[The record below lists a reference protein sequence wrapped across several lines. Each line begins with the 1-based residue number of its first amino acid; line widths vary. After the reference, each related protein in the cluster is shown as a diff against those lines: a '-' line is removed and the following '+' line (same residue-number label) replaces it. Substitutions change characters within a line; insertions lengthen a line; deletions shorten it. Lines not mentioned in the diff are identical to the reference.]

1 MKKVVIAPDSFKG
14 TLSSAEVCGIVKDVL
29 IKKFGNIEVVEIPIA
44 DGGEGMTDSFLYAFP
59 GSEKIYMTAK
69 SPLGRDIEV
78 YYGIIEGDTAVIEMA
93 AASGITIEEKN
104 DALRASTYG
113 TGEMIKHALDK
124 GIRKFVIGIGG
135 SATTDG
141 GIGCTG
147 ALGGIFL
154 DSDGKEVSLC
164 GEGLVS
170 IDSIDLSGLDSR
182 IKECEITV
190 LCDVKNPLYGKNG
203 AAYIYGPQKGAN
215 PNMVLFLDSGLLNLA
230 KKSQE
235 YLKKDFSQHEGA
247 GAAGGLGFALVAFFG
262 AELKRGIE
270 AILDITHFEEKTKGA
285 DLVIT
290 GEGKMDEQSLMGKVP
305 FGIASRSK
313 GEKTIAIVGL
323 NMADMNKV
331 RASGISEVIETNP
344 EHLPFDEIKA
354 NAKEDLALAVE
365 KIIL

>member
-14 TLSSAEVCGIVKDVL
+14 TLSSAEVCGIVRDELTKNYSD
-29 IKKFGNIEVVEIPIA
+29 IEVIEIPIA

-104 DALRASTYG
+104 DALKASTYG
-113 TGEMIKHALDK
+113 TGEMIKHALDR
-124 GIRKFVIGIGG
+124 GVRKLVIGIGG

-141 GIGCTG
+141 GIGCTA
-147 ALGGIFL
+147 ALGGRFL
-154 DSDGKEVSLC
+154 NKDSESVNLC
-164 GEGLVS
+164 GEGLS
-170 IDSIDLSGLDSR
+170 DIFSIDLSGLDER
-182 IKECEITV
+182 LKECEITV

-203 AAYIYGPQKGAN
+203 AAYIFGPQKGAD
-215 PNMVLFLDSGLLNLA
+215 PDMVAFLDAGLFNLA
-230 KKSQE
+230 EKSEE
-235 YLKKDFSQHEGA
+235 YLKKDYSAYEGA
-247 GAAGGLGFALVAFFG
+247 GAAGGLGFALVAFLG

-270 AILDITHFEEKTKGA
+270 AILDITHFEEKTVGA

-313 GEKTIAIVGL
+313 GKKTIAVVGL
-323 NMADMNKV
+323 NMADMQKV
-331 RASGISEVIETNP
+331 KAAGISEVIETNP
-344 EHLPFDEIKA
+344 LHLPFDEIKA
-354 NAKEDLALAVE
+354 NAKEDLAKAAE
-365 KIIL
+365 KIIV

>member
-14 TLSSAEVCGIVKDVL
+14 TLSSAEVCSIVKAVL
-29 IKKFGNIEVVEIPIA
+29 VKRYGEIEVVEIPIA

-104 DALRASTYG
+104 DALKASTYG
-113 TGEMIKHALDK
+113 TGEIIKHALDR

-141 GIGCTG
+141 GIGCAG
-147 ALGGIFL
+147 ALGGRFL
-154 DSDGKEVSLC
+154 NKQGESVALC
-164 GEGLVS
+164 GEGLKY
-170 IDSIDLSGLDSR
+170 IDSIDLSSLDSR
-182 IKECEITV
+182 IKDSEITV
-190 LCDVKNPLYGKNG
+190 LCDVKNPLYGTNG
-203 AAYIYGPQKGAN
+203 AAYIYGPQKGAD
-215 PNMVLFLDSGLLNLA
+215 PDKVAFLDSGLFNLA
-230 KKSQE
+230 EKSQQ
-235 YLKKDFSQHEGA
+235 YLKKDFSQYEGA

-270 AILDITHFEEKTKGA
+270 AILDITHFEEKTQGA

-313 GEKTIAIVGL
+313 GKKTIAIVGL
-323 NMADMNKV
+323 NMADMDKV
-331 RASGISEVIETNP
+331 KASGISEVIETNP
-344 EHLPFDEIKA
+344 LHLPFDEIRA
-354 NAKEDLALAVE
+354 NAKEDLAKAAE
-365 KIIL
+365 KIIV